1 MAIEGAFINDNMQ
14 PGEGGGGASAGRIAQ
29 SKSSVK
35 LTFLCDGDEAAGR
48 VSNLHAIIKE

>member
-1 MAIEGAFINDNMQ
+1 MTTCNQGEG
-14 PGEGGGGASAGRIAQ
+14 GGGGASAGRIAQ

>member
-1 MAIEGAFINDNMQ
+1 MAIEGAFTNDNIQ
-14 PGEGGGGASAGRIAQ
+14 PGGGGGGASAGRIAQ

-35 LTFLCDGDEAAGR
+35 LTCDEAAGR